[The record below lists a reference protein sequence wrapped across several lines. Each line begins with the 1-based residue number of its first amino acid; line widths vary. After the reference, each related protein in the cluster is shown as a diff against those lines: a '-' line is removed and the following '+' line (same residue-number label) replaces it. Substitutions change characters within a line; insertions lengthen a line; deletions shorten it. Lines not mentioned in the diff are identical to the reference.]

1 MDKFSQEKRRSIM
14 GSIKSKNTTPEL
26 IVRRLLHKLGYRF
39 RLHKKDLPG
48 SPDIVLPKYKKVIFV
63 NGCFWHG
70 HESCKKSQ
78 LPETNREFWQDKIS
92 KNIKCDAENIAKL
105 TELEWG
111 VLIIWDCQT
120 KKRIWKIYKKSL
132 IILLEVIIK
141 VVDGYKIC
149 SRW

>member
-14 GSIKSKNTTPEL
+14 GSIKSKKTTPEL

-48 SPDIVLPKYKKVIFV
+48 SPEIVLPKYKKVIFV
-63 NGCFWHG
+63 NGCYWHG

-92 KNIKCDAENIAKL
+92 KNIKRDAENIAKL
-105 TELEWG
+105 TEVGMGSSYYLG
-111 VLIIWDCQT
+111 LPN

-132 IILLEVIIK
+132 ITLLEVIIK

>member
-48 SPDIVLPKYKKVIFV
+48 SPDIVLPKHKKVIFV

-70 HESCKKSQ
+70 HENCKKSQ

-92 KNIKCDAENIAKL
+92 KNIKRDAENIAKL

-120 KKRIWKIYKKSL
+120 KKKDLENLEKILDNFIRSNNQS
-132 IILLEVIIK
+132 
-141 VVDGYKIC
+141 C
-149 SRW
+149 